1 MEPDNLIQLRK
12 ELERDEGLRYE
23 SYQDSVGLWTIGVGH
38 LLGEKRRMTEIT
50 FSECEALFTQ
60 DVKIAEQIIRRF
72 VPKVGQYVIQ
82 GLGEGL
88 KKGSYAISPIRERAL
103 INMAFNL
110 GYRLSGFK
118 KFLAAVNAED
128 WETAAKEMMDSKWAQ
143 QVGDRAVRLRD
154 QILNG

>member
-1 MEPDNLIQLRK
+1 
-12 ELERDEGLRYE
+12 
-23 SYQDSVGLWTIGVGH
+23 
-38 LLGEKRRMTEIT
+38 MTEIT